1 MKIVKKDFLGIAIV
15 EKWIRFCDCDTL
27 NLNPV
32 LKILLLIFT
41 ISDKIPVAEIVL
53 TGIVSLFFSHLI
65 CFKFPSFIVAENMTQ
80 SKQKISIK

>member
-32 LKILLLIFT
+32 LKVLLLIFT
-41 ISDKIPVAEIVL
+41 ISDKIPVAEIGL
-53 TGIVSLFFSHLI
+53 TGIVSLCFLI
-65 CFKFPSFIVAENMTQ
+65 
-80 SKQKISIK
+80 